1 MTALLLSVGQTRD
14 VAAFETLFRAFG
26 PRIRS
31 YMLRLTRDPA
41 LAEELM
47 QETMITVWRK
57 AGQFSADRGSVATWI
72 FTIARNL
79 RIDSYRRSK
88 RPEIDPDDPALVP
101 ERDPQ
106 ADSVLEARQSEAGLR
121 EAMTRLPEEQRE
133 ILMLSFFDEMP
144 HSQIA
149 VMLDLP
155 LGTVKSRIR
164 LAFGKLRE
172 ALEEPA

>member
-1 MTALLLSVGQTRD
+1 MTALLLSVGRTQD
-14 VAAFETLFRAFG
+14 VTAFETLFRVFG

-31 YMLRLTRDPA
+31 YMLRLTRDGG

-47 QETMITVWRK
+47 QETMMTVWRK
-57 AGQFSADRGSVATWI
+57 AGQFSAEKGSVATWI

-79 RIDSYRRSK
+79 RIDSYRRSR
-88 RPEIDPDDPALVP
+88 RPEIEPNDPALVP
-101 ERDPQ
+101 DGDPQ
-106 ADSVLEARQSEAGLR
+106 ADSVMETRQSEESLR
-121 EAMTRLPEEQRE
+121 AAMTRLPAEQRE
-133 ILMLSFFDEMP
+133 ILMLAFFDELP

-149 VMLDLP
+149 VTLDLP

-172 ALEEPA
+172 ALEETA